1 MNPVGFF
8 IVKNRFMKTRNMLI
22 GLAAFFA
29 AGAVV
34 GALYAP
40 DKGERT
46 RRRLTRKA
54 NKLLYKV
61 NDSIEEGKD
70 SLEEIRDRLKDNI
83 EKVDYEI
90 DRLSKC

>member
-1 MNPVGFF
+1 
-8 IVKNRFMKTRNMLI
+8 MKTRNMLI

-46 RRRLTRKA
+46 RRRLARKA
-54 NKLLYKV
+54 NGLLYKA
-61 NDSIEEGKD
+61 NDSIEKGKD
-70 SLEEIRDRLKDNI
+70 SLEEIRDRLKDNM
-83 EKVDYEI
+83 EKVEYEME
-90 DRLSKC
+90 RLSKS